1 MHSFRY
7 GSIMAAQRAKFGKP
21 ESHQETW
28 PEAEIWRLLHFCCSA
43 GGQQTARRPSPSRRC
58 RRVRLGSARENA
70 RLVAENQKKSGGLL
84 LLLPAGR
91 GKPLQIEGVEIDRVN
106 VKRGVRAATNGVRND
121 LAREGK

>member
-1 MHSFRY
+1 MEVVAFLLQCGRPANCEKT
-7 GSIMAAQRAKFGKP
+7 IAQQAVPQR
-21 ESHQETW
+21 
-28 PEAEIWRLLHFCCSA
+28 SA
-43 GGQQTARRPSPSRRC
+43 RQR
-58 RRVRLGSARENA
+58 RENA

>member
-7 GSIMAAQRAKFGKP
+7 GSIMAAQDSASRSRTRRLGLRQRFGGCCIFVAVRAASKLREDHRPAGDAVAFGSAAP
-21 ESHQETW
+21 RER
-28 PEAEIWRLLHFCCSA
+28 PA
-43 GGQQTARRPSPSRRC
+43 GGRN
-58 RRVRLGSARENA
+58 L
-70 RLVAENQKKSGGLL
+70 KKSGGLL